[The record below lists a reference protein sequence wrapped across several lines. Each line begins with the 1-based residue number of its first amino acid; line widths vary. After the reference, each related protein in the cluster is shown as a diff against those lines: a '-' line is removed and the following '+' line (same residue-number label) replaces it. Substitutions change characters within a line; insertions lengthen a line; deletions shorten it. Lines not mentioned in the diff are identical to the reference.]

1 MLFAIGTR
9 VKFRYTGETGAIT
22 AILDDG
28 MLQVRLDSDPDFEIP
43 AFEEDLLRNDQVEPL
58 SAGAR
63 FVQGKAPKPPEAPP
77 RRELRIQYQILKPK
91 GLQLAFE
98 PMPGRDGS
106 VTRYKT

>member
-43 AFEEDLLRNDQVEPL
+43 D
-58 SAGAR
+58 
-63 FVQGKAPKPPEAPP
+63 
-77 RRELRIQYQILKPK
+77 
-91 GLQLAFE
+91 
-98 PMPGRDGS
+98 
-106 VTRYKT
+106 